1 METYIPKIKIFLIA
15 AGESKRMGSPK
26 QLLPWNDKTLI
37 EHQIDN
43 LSKLGFEINV
53 VLGANAQLIKNKIK
67 NKNVHIVINE
77 DWKNGMGNSI
87 SCAANQIE
95 NHIESYDGILI
106 TLVDQPLIT
115 PDYFHDMLKMFQFG
129 KRNIVVSQSESG
141 VKGAP
146 VLFDVFYADQLRN
159 LNGEKGAKPIL
170 EKNKENI
177 VLMPPNALLADMDT
191 PKQYN
196 DLLTR
201 ANHQS

>member
-26 QLLPWNDKTLI
+26 QLLPWKNKTLI

-53 VLGANAQLIKNKIK
+53 VLGANAELIKNKIQ
-67 NKNVHIVINE
+67 NKNIHIIINE
-77 DWKNGMGNSI
+77 DWSNGMGSSI
-87 SCAANQIE
+87 SCAAHHIGDF
-95 NHIESYDGILI
+95 IESYDGILI
-106 TLVDQPLIT
+106 ALVDQPLIT
-115 PDYFHDMLKMFQFG
+115 TEYFHKMIKIFEVG
-129 KRNIVVSQSESG
+129 KMNIIVSQSDSG

-146 VLFDVFYADQLRN
+146 VLFDIFYADELKN

-177 VLMPPNALLADMDT
+177 VLMPPNAFLSDMDT
-191 PKQYN
+191 PEEYN
-196 DLLTR
+196 DLLLR

>member
-1 METYIPKIKIFLIA
+1 METYIPNIKIFLIA

-26 QLLPWNDKTLI
+26 QLLPWKNKTLI

-53 VLGANAQLIKNKIK
+53 VLGANAELIKNKIR

-77 DWKNGMGNSI
+77 DWKNGMGSSI
-87 SCAANQIE
+87 SCATNKIE
-95 NHIESYDGILI
+95 NRIESYDGILI

-115 PDYFHDMLKMFQFG
+115 PEYFYDMLKMFQSG
-129 KRNIVVSQSESG
+129 KRNIVVSQSEIG

-146 VLFDVFYADQLRN
+146 VLFDAFYADELRN
-159 LNGEKGAKPIL
+159 LSGEKGAKPIL

-177 VLMPPNALLADMDT
+177 VVMPPNLLLSDMDT
-191 PKQYN
+191 LEEYN
-196 DLLTR
+196 DLLNR